1 MKGFKVMKN
10 KDLSTLKYVI
20 LGVLFMAVSVVTFFS
35 MDYQSL
41 SASVTTMSQATLPIV
56 MMETPDGVKYNQLHG
71 YTEIGRA
78 HV

>member
-41 SASVTTMSQATLPIV
+41 SASVTTMSASWLYST
-56 MMETPDGVKYNQLHG
+56 DG
-71 YTEIGRA
+71 R
-78 HV
+78 